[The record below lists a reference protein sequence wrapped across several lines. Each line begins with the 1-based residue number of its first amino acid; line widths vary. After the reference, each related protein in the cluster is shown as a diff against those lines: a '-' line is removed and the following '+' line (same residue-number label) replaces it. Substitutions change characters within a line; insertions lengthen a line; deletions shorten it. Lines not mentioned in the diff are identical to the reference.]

1 MSQPQK
7 VTENSSESWESLE
20 DKRQHTAATLY
31 SDWQLE
37 ARYSQLPP
45 EGDWNIWLILAGRG
59 FGKTHTGARDAAL
72 FALQNPQ
79 TQVAVVVP
87 TFGDIRRVA
96 FGGPSGILSF
106 LPKEL
111 LLQGRGQGY
120 NATGQEIRLWNGS
133 KIMGF
138 SATEPDRLRGPQF
151 HHAWCDE
158 IAAWRYPETFDQLM
172 FGLRLGEDPKCTIT
186 TTPKPTKLV
195 KSLLA
200 RRRTCVTRGTTFEN
214 KANLAE
220 AAIQQLEERYGGTRL
235 GRQELYAE
243 VLEDVEGALWSY
255 QMIEDE
261 RMKMD
266 EIPEMQR
273 VVVGIDPAV
282 THSADSDET
291 GIVVAGR
298 GVDDRFYVLSD
309 RSVKA
314 SPDGWMREA
323 IDAFYLHD
331 ADKIIAEV
339 NNGGDLVERLLRTI
353 DTNVAYKK
361 VTATRGKM
369 VRAEPIAALYE
380 QKRVSHVGNFDI
392 LETQMCEYA
401 GEGKSPDR
409 MDALVWALTELSRSS
424 GQAMWRIS

>member
-1 MSQPQK
+1 M
-7 VTENSSESWESLE
+7 E

-200 RRRTCVTRGTTFEN
+200 RKRTCVTRGTTFEN

-353 DTNVAYKK
+353 DSNVAYKK

>member
-1 MSQPQK
+1 M
-7 VTENSSESWESLE
+7 E
-20 DKRQHTAATLY
+20 DKRHHTAATLY

-200 RRRTCVTRGTTFEN
+200 RKRTCVTRGTTFEN

-220 AAIQQLEERYGGTRL
+220 AAVQQLEERYGGTRL

-243 VLEDVEGALWSY
+243 VLEDVEGALWNY

-266 EIPEMQR
+266 GIPEMQR

-282 THSADSDET
+282 THSANSDET

-309 RSVKA
+309 RSIKA

-323 IDAFYLHD
+323 LDAFYLHD

-353 DTNVAYKK
+353 DSSVSYKK

>member
-1 MSQPQK
+1 M
-7 VTENSSESWESLE
+7 E

-200 RRRTCVTRGTTFEN
+200 RKRTCVTRGTTFEN

>member
-1 MSQPQK
+1 M
-7 VTENSSESWESLE
+7 E
-20 DKRQHTAATLY
+20 DKRHHTAATLY

-79 TQVAVVVP
+79 SQVAVVVP

-96 FGGPSGILSF
+96 FGGPSGILNF

-195 KSLLA
+195 KSLLT
-200 RRRTCVTRGTTFEN
+200 RKRTCITRGTTFEN
-214 KANLAE
+214 RANLAE

-243 VLEDVEGALWSY
+243 VLEDVEGALWNY

-309 RSVKA
+309 RSIKA

-353 DTNVAYKK
+353 DSNVSYKK

>member
-1 MSQPQK
+1 M
-7 VTENSSESWESLE
+7 E
-20 DKRQHTAATLY
+20 DKRHHTAATLY

-200 RRRTCVTRGTTFEN
+200 RKRTCVTRGTTFEN

-220 AAIQQLEERYGGTRL
+220 AAVQQLEERYGGTRL

-243 VLEDVEGALWSY
+243 VLEDVEGALWNY

-261 RMKMD
+261 RMRMD
-266 EIPEMQR
+266 GIPEMQR

-282 THSADSDET
+282 THSANSDET

-309 RSVKA
+309 RSIKA

-323 IDAFYLHD
+323 LDAFYLHD

-353 DTNVAYKK
+353 DSSVSYKK

>member
-1 MSQPQK
+1 M
-7 VTENSSESWESLE
+7 E
-20 DKRQHTAATLY
+20 DKRHHTAATLY

-200 RRRTCVTRGTTFEN
+200 RKRTCVTRGTTFEN

-243 VLEDVEGALWSY
+243 VLEDVEGALWNY

-261 RMKMD
+261 RMKVD
-266 EIPEMQR
+266 GIPEMQR

-282 THSADSDET
+282 THSANSDET

-309 RSVKA
+309 RSIKA
-314 SPDGWMREA
+314 SPDSWMREA
-323 IDAFYLHD
+323 IDAFYLYD

-353 DTNVAYKK
+353 DSSVSYKK

>member
-1 MSQPQK
+1 M
-7 VTENSSESWESLE
+7 E
-20 DKRQHTAATLY
+20 DKRHHTAATLY

-200 RRRTCVTRGTTFEN
+200 RKRTCVTRGTTFEN

-243 VLEDVEGALWSY
+243 VLEDVEGALWNY

-282 THSADSDET
+282 THSANSDET

-309 RSVKA
+309 RSIKA

-323 IDAFYLHD
+323 LDAFYLHD

-353 DTNVAYKK
+353 DSSVSYKK

>member
-1 MSQPQK
+1 M
-7 VTENSSESWESLE
+7 E
-20 DKRQHTAATLY
+20 DKRHHTAATLY

-158 IAAWRYPETFDQLM
+158 VAAWRYPETFDQLM

-243 VLEDVEGALWSY
+243 VLEDVEGALWNY
-255 QMIEDE
+255 KMVEDE

-266 EIPEMQR
+266 EVPEMQR

-282 THSADSDET
+282 THSANSDET

-309 RSVKA
+309 RSIKA

-353 DTNVAYKK
+353 DSSVSYKK

>member
-1 MSQPQK
+1 M
-7 VTENSSESWESLE
+7 E

-200 RRRTCVTRGTTFEN
+200 RKRTCVTRGTTFEN

-353 DTNVAYKK
+353 DSNVAYKK

-392 LETQMCEYA
+392 LETQMCEYN
-401 GEGKSPDR
+401 GEGSSPDR

-424 GQAMWRIS
+424 GQAAWRIS

>member
-1 MSQPQK
+1 M
-7 VTENSSESWESLE
+7 E

-200 RRRTCVTRGTTFEN
+200 RKRTCVTRGTTFEN
-214 KANLAE
+214 KANLAG

-243 VLEDVEGALWSY
+243 VLEDVEGALWNY

-353 DTNVAYKK
+353 DSNVAYKK